1 MNQNRREKIARQRE
15 RLEAF
20 RGLSPTV
27 LENIEDAVAGIRDD
41 EHEALDNMPERE
53 RMGDV
58 GDRSLEALRYL
69 DMALVALKGI
79 DALLDEIVL
88 DLDRF
93 DRAIEALKTAEKL

>member
-1 MNQNRREKIARQRE
+1 
-15 RLEAF
+15 
-20 RGLSPTV
+20 
-27 LENIEDAVAGIRDD
+27 
-41 EHEALDNMPERE
+41 
-53 RMGDV
+53 V